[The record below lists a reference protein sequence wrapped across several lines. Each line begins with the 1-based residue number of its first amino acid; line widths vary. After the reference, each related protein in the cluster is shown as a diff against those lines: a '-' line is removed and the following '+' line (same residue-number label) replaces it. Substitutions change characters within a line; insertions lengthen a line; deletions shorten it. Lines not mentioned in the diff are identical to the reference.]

1 MRFSLIP
8 CHIVTALALNHYN
21 MINPI
26 QSNTGNSRNKQ
37 TNARIKQTMQLKLL
51 KFDNVYR
58 EKIADYYM
66 LGIMEDYTLSLSL
79 MTFSGAYWSNQ

>member
-1 MRFSLIP
+1 
-8 CHIVTALALNHYN
+8 

-51 KFDNVYR
+51 KFDNVYK

-66 LGIMEDYTLSLSL
+66 LGIMED
-79 MTFSGAYWSNQ
+79 